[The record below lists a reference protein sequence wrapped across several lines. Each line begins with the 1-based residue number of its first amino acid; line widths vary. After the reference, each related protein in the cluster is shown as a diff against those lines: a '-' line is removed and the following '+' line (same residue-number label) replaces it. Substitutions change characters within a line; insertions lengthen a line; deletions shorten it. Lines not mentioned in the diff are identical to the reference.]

1 MFAKQIKTIFR
12 HLIAPEEK
20 SYYDVFEEINSE
32 TGTLH
37 KSLWWANWLVWY
49 SGVQKKPTKQCLM
62 NEFEFYRVFGFQVI
76 INNMYLIYIYVQNQK
91 GNNEITYLCFVSCKG
106 QK

>member
-1 MFAKQIKTIFR
+1 MKTVFR

-76 INNMYLIYIYVQNQK
+76 INNMFKIKRAIIKLHIYVLSVVKHFLN
-91 GNNEITYLCFVSCKG
+91 G

>member
-1 MFAKQIKTIFR
+1 MKTVFR

-62 NEFEFYRVFGFQVI
+62 NEFEFYGVFGFQVI
-76 INNMYLIYIYVQNQK
+76 INNTGCLTLKCEKNVTMMK
-91 GNNEITYLCFVSCKG
+91 KCFLC
-106 QK
+106 